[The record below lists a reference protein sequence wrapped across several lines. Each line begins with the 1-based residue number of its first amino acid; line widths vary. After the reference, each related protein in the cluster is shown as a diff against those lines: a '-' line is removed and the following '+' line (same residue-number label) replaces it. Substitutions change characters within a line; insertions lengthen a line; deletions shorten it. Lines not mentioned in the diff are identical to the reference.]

1 MKTAPTSEFQNNV
14 FPLQA
19 VIKNKD
25 EKPLKVAGDLPD
37 LKKADL
43 PAGSPEGCDRPENWD
58 ESWFA
63 NYE

>member
-1 MKTAPTSEFQNNV
+1 MKTAHTSEFQHNV

-19 VIKNKD
+19 VIKNKE
-25 EKPLKVAGDLPD
+25 EKPLKVAGDLVD
-37 LKKADL
+37 LKKGNL
-43 PAGSPEGCDRPENWD
+43 PAGSAEACDRPENWD